1 MPPARGQASGTA
13 IALWIL
19 APAPGRPARVASLLN
34 DIRIRPAGVN
44 GRTSRVLRREGQVI
58 VGFYVFSRKFN
69 EANRGPRRATD
80 ASTGTSKP
88 VAPAIQIVRRQDSFC
103 NRN

>member
-1 MPPARGQASGTA
+1 MPPVHGQASGTA

-19 APAPGRPARVASLLN
+19 ALGPGRPVQVASLLN
-34 DIRIRPAGVN
+34 DIRIRPAGEN
-44 GRTSRVLRREGQVI
+44 GRTSRVLRREGQVF
-58 VGFYVFSRKFN
+58 VGFCVFSRAFN

-88 VAPAIQIVRRQDSFC
+88 VAPAIQTIR
-103 NRN
+103 